1 MKKLLLLLLL
11 SFLSSNSLAKVGDVY
26 YCEPYL
32 DFDIGKG
39 LGYVDGE
46 YVSIGRASERELEN
60 FSFLRNAK
68 TIKFSESFDW
78 VDSMPY
84 KLVLGNSSYEQS
96 TKEEFQGYDDFTN
109 QQSGG
114 SGGVINFVYTQ
125 TGEEGQFSF
134 TLQFSDVVWVI
145 IAECEIL

>member
-1 MKKLLLLLLL
+1 MKKLLLILLV

-26 YCEPYL
+26 YCEPNLHIETRYGQV
-32 DFDIGKG
+32 F
-39 LGYVDGE
+39 E
-46 YVSIGRASERELEN
+46 EELEP
-60 FSFLRNAK
+60 FSFLRK
-68 TIKFSESFDW
+68 EKVVKFSESFFW
-78 VDSMPY
+78 ADSMPY
-84 KLVLGNSSYEQS
+84 KLVPGNSSYGQAL
-96 TKEEFQGYDDFTN
+96 KEEFQGYDDFTN